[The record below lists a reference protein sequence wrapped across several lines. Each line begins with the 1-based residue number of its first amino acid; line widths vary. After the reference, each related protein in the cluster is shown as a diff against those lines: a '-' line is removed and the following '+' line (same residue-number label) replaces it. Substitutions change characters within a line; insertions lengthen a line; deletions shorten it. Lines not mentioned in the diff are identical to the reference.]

1 MPEKISG
8 EKRRLNL
15 RLDSELAEWAFE
27 FALINDTSVTKLIT
41 EFLSKLR
48 VEHEEQLNE
57 DAEQI

>member
-1 MPEKISG
+1 MPDKMSG

-27 FALINDTSVTKLIT
+27 FALLHNTSVTKLIT
-41 EFLSKLR
+41 GFIEDLR
-48 VEHEEQLNE
+48 RQHEEQLNE